1 MSDDDLKNWGYGC
14 LGILLF
20 LWFGVPAISW
30 VWDKVSTYVGD
41 VKANYDAKVAQRQ
54 AEKEAAEQKRQVE
67 EQRRHDEATRA
78 AEAKAQEEARLSR
91 EARLRDFA
99 MQDAPVVWK
108 TYQDLQGMIAEQDK
122 RIADLAKTLREFD
135 KDPGQDA
142 DYIRICSL
150 RDEMV
155 TAVKSMHAKIEDAY
169 LAFCKFQVTPSRKD
183 YDELRRKMLEDG
195 IKEAEDATRRFNQM
209 RTDK

>member
-1 MSDDDLKNWGYGC
+1 MSDNLKNLGCGC
-14 LGILLF
+14 LGIVLF

-30 VWDKVSTYVGD
+30 VWNKASTFVGD
-41 VKANYDAKVAQRQ
+41 VKTNYDAKVAQRQ
-54 AEKEAAEQKRQVE
+54 AEKEAAEQKRRTE
-67 EQRRHDEATRA
+67 EQRVKDEAARA

-99 MQDAPVVWK
+99 MKDAPSLWN

-135 KDPGQDA
+135 KEPSQDV
-142 DYIRICSL
+142 DYVRICSL

-155 TAVKSMHAKIEDAY
+155 SSVKAMHAKLEDAY
-169 LAFCKFQVTPSRKD
+169 LAYCKFQATPSRKD

-195 IKEAEDATRRFNQM
+195 IKEAEAAAWRFEQM
-209 RTDK
+209 RSVK